1 MKTVTVKRIADLSEK
16 LPRTAVDGI
25 RVFVDGVNVMGDD
38 KNYFSAFRNADYE
51 STDGYAAM
59 SLLLALQKHGVI
71 DLKCDDDVAEH
82 YITKQL

>member
-1 MKTVTVKRIADLSEK
+1 
-16 LPRTAVDGI
+16 
-25 RVFVDGVNVMGDD
+25 
-38 KNYFSAFRNADYE
+38 
-51 STDGYAAM
+51 M